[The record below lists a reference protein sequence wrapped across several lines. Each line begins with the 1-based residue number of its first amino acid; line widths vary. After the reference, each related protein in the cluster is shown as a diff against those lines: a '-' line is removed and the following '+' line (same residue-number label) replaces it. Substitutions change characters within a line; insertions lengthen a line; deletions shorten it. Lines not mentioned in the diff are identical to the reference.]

1 MASFLRQ
8 LAGKNYQNKKVGI
21 IENGTWAPS
30 AARVMLEIIDGM
42 KNVEVVE
49 SKVTIRTTLKDENLE
64 SLETLAD
71 SMLTKK

>member
-1 MASFLRQ
+1 
-8 LAGKNYQNKKVGI
+8 
-21 IENGTWAPS
+21 
-30 AARVMLEIIDGM
+30 MLEIIDGM

-64 SLETLAD
+64 ALETLAD